1 MYDRPGA
8 EKRHG
13 FSLSFIQTMKSR
25 PAGHRREDFRRIPR
39 FGVPW
44 DVASSFREI
53 EKGRR
58 VMKKP
63 VYVLSTLVFL
73 LWVRNALAQNP
84 VTCGDRLPRVAALS
98 LAELREA
105 TIDFAGDNLDP
116 HLIPPGSFDPVPL
129 LSMNV
134 RTVAKCLVAHLST
147 FPFPADNH
155 IVFQVRVD
163 GTPME
168 GHHPDLFGFGVPAV
182 SDPNR
187 TDAFVDVPRM
197 ASYTFFKPVNP
208 GVHKVEVLFAGCCSG
223 TTGLSNGSVVTGA
236 TLTLQYR

>member
-1 MYDRPGA
+1 
-8 EKRHG
+8 
-13 FSLSFIQTMKSR
+13 MKSR
-25 PAGHRREDFRRIPR
+25 RAGHRQEDFLAR
-39 FGVPW
+39 FPIGVPRG
-44 DVASSFREI
+44 VASSFVVI
-53 EKGRR
+53 EKGKK

-63 VYVLSTLVFL
+63 VYVLFALVSV
-73 LWVRNALAQNP
+73 LWARNALAQNA
-84 VTCGDRLPRVAALS
+84 VTCRDLLPRVAALS
-98 LAELREA
+98 LSGPREA

-116 HLIPPGSFDPVPL
+116 HLIPPGSFDPAPL
-129 LSMNV
+129 LNLNV
-134 RTVAKCLVAHLST
+134 RTEGRCLVAHLST

-155 IVFQVRVD
+155 IVFQVLVD

-197 ASYTFFKPVNP
+197 ASYTFFKRVDP
-208 GVHKVEVLFAGCCSG
+208 GVHTVEVLFAGCCSG
-223 TTGLSNGSVVTGA
+223 TTGVSNGSVVAGA

>member
-1 MYDRPGA
+1 
-8 EKRHG
+8 
-13 FSLSFIQTMKSR
+13 
-25 PAGHRREDFRRIPR
+25 
-39 FGVPW
+39 
-44 DVASSFREI
+44 
-53 EKGRR
+53 
-58 VMKKP
+58 MKKL
-63 VYVLSTLVFL
+63 VSVLFALVSL
-73 LWVRNALAQNP
+73 LSVRNALAEDP
-84 VTCGDRLPRVAALS
+84 VTCRDWLPHVAASS
-98 LAELREA
+98 LAEPREA

-129 LSMNV
+129 LNLNV
-134 RTVAKCLVAHLST
+134 RTAGKCLVAHLST

-168 GHHPDLFGFGVPAV
+168 GHHPNLFGLGVPAV

-197 ASYTFFKPVNP
+197 ASYTFFTPVEP

-223 TTGLSNGSVVTGA
+223 TTGLSNGSVVAGA